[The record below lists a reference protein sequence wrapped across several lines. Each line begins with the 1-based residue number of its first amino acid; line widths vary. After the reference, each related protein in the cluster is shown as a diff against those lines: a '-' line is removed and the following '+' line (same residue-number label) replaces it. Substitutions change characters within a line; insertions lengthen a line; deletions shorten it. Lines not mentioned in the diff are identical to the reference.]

1 MALLISPISAP
12 SPGLALTFLGLCQI
26 DHLHGS
32 SFTNLAPQLITAS
45 AFMTAIAVRILTS
58 SWVGGI
64 LAAAVV
70 LSRGTVLA
78 AVDHAG
84 TFALLQPALCIFF
97 LLLTIYARTGG
108 QSWLNVGWVV
118 LLASVLISPLM
129 AIAICPVLALLCV
142 QRQNTGQPQ
151 GTPLPWQR
159 LTIVVGMLLLL
170 LTLLH
175 KYFPS
180 SLTGMT
186 LVGDHILSCFRN
198 GVLFKDLIAPTW
210 KHLANADLHWQLS
223 LGSIAIAAVL
233 SRHFP
238 NAAAL
243 TFKVLLLMVGLTSII
258 DSIIAKNE
266 QPAADSAVLAW
277 ISTGLDPMLLG
288 LGAGVT
294 WHALRLLLM
303 ALVTDYSRSPA
314 PRDNM
319 NGKT

>member
-1 MALLISPISAP
+1 MALINSPISSS
-12 SPGLALTFLGLCQI
+12 SPGLALTLLGLCQF
-26 DHLHGS
+26 DRLHGG

-45 AFMTAIAVRILTS
+45 AFLTAVTARILTS

-84 TFALLQPALCIFF
+84 TFALLQPTLCVFF
-97 LLLTIYARTGG
+97 LLLAIYARTGG
-108 QSWLNVGWVV
+108 QSWLNAGCAV

-129 AIAICPVLALLCV
+129 AIAISPVLVLLGI
-142 QRQNTGQPQ
+142 RQQNAGQLKD
-151 GTPLPWQR
+151 TPLTWQR
-159 LTIVVGMLLLL
+159 MTIVVSTLLML

-175 KYFPS
+175 KYTPS
-180 SLTGMT
+180 SLTGVT
-186 LVGDHILSCFRN
+186 LARDHLLSYFRN
-198 GVLFKDLIAPTW
+198 GAIFKDLMVPTW

-223 LGSIAIAAVL
+223 IGSIAIAAVL
-233 SRHFP
+233 SRYFP
-238 NAAAL
+238 NGAAL
-243 TFKVLLLMVGLTSII
+243 TLRVLLVMVGLTSVIDTII
-258 DSIIAKNE
+258 SKNE
-266 QPAADSAVLAW
+266 LPTADSTVLAW
-277 ISTGLDPMLLG
+277 TSTGLDPILLG

-294 WHALRLLLM
+294 WYALRRLLM
-303 ALVTDYSRSPA
+303 AVVTDYSRSPS